1 MKILVLQ
8 IRRIGDVLMTTPLV
22 RTIAAAWPA
31 SIVHACLDPSCVP
44 VLRGNP
50 YVTDTII
57 THRGASVFLLPRL
70 RRERYDIV
78 IDTLG
83 TPASARLCLLS
94 GAAVRVGFDRR
105 WRAGCYTHAVPP
117 VHVQRY
123 SALDKLR
130 LLEPLG
136 IHADDCRLE
145 LFPGDEDRGEAA
157 AAWAALPLPDRARVV
172 AFSPVSRRP
181 GKIWPPERFAA
192 VCDWLAEDP
201 ALRLLPLCAPGEE
214 EMVEA
219 VRNRMTRSGAL
230 LCPGPRVSFGALAP
244 LMGRCQFYFGND
256 NGLRHVA
263 VAAGIPT
270 AAVFGLA
277 DPASWTPPG
286 SEIHATAGGGRQI
299 DEVSVDEVKEA
310 VTHAASIRPS
320 RLSPAGLS

>member
-22 RTIAAAWPA
+22 RAIAAAWPA
-31 SIVHACLDPSCVP
+31 SAVHACLEPSCVP

-57 THRGASVFLLPRL
+57 TRKGASVFLLPRL

-83 TPASARLCLLS
+83 TPATARLSLLS
-94 GAAVRVGFDRR
+94 GAAIRVGRDRR

-117 VHVQRY
+117 AGARRY
-123 SALDKLR
+123 SALDKLG

-136 IHADDCRLE
+136 IRADDCRLE
-145 LFPGDEDRGEAA
+145 LFPGDDDRREAA
-157 AAWAALPLPDRARVV
+157 AAWAALPLPDPARVV
-172 AFSPVSRRP
+172 AFSPVSRRQS
-181 GKIWPPERFAA
+181 KIWPPERFAA

-214 EMVEA
+214 EMIEA
-219 VRNRMTRSGAL
+219 VGDRMKRRGAL
-230 LCPGPRVSFGALAP
+230 LTPGPRVSFGALAP
-244 LMGRCQFYFGND
+244 LVGRCQFYFGND

-263 VAAGIPT
+263 VATGIPS

-286 SEIHATAGGGRQI
+286 SEIHATAGGGRPI
-299 DEVSVDEVKEA
+299 DEVSVDEVKRA
-310 VTHAASIRPS
+310 VRHAASIRT
-320 RLSPAGLS
+320 RRVSPAGPA